1 MKSGTVMGVVP
12 QSACSPQSDE
22 TESRLSWT
30 DAGVICCFRG
40 GNLTSSLH
48 HDTEEVPWGGPGG
61 PPGPSSPPNP
71 IALFFATD
79 LPRWMVEA
87 DRDGH

>member
-1 MKSGTVMGVVP
+1 MGVVP

-22 TESRLSWT
+22 TGSRLSWT
-30 DAGVICCFRG
+30 GAGVICCFRG

-61 PPGPSSPPNP
+61 PLLFPVP
-71 IALFFATD
+71 IALFATE
-79 LPRWMVEA
+79 LPRWMVDA
-87 DRDGH
+87 ARDGR